1 MVDTLESVTDP
12 DPPLM
17 VPVDPA
23 ARERVRDIGFA
34 RVVQLSVGVRTK
46 TKASMFISP
55 PTDITLFLVML
66 LRIVLEEAS
75 LVEEAPWVSRVLS
88 MMYLLM
94 LLYRTFDPPA
104 EAINVGA
111 RGDVLP
117 NIRSSVGAQLTEDL
131 PS

>member
-1 MVDTLESVTDP
+1 MTDP

-23 ARERVRDIGFA
+23 ARESVRDIGFA

-46 TKASMFISP
+46 MKAFTFIVP

-66 LRIVLEEAS
+66 LLIVLEVAS
-75 LVEEAPWVSRVLS
+75 LVEDAPCVSLAPFT
-88 MMYLLM
+88 MYLSM

-104 EAINVGA
+104 AATYAGDK
-111 RGDVLP
+111 GDVLP
-117 NIRSSVGAQLTEDL
+117 NI
-131 PS
+131 